1 MVGLWIVGIFLC
13 LLLMIYLEVNGEN
26 VTWYKSN
33 THKILTTSVIIFS
46 GWVGVFF
53 IIYTMFNDEE

>member
-1 MVGLWIVGIFLC
+1 MVGLWIVGILLC

-26 VTWYKSN
+26 VTECKSDI
-33 THKILTTSVIIFS
+33 HKILTTSVIIFS